1 MEAFDVDDY
10 ELVADDDDELIADDD
25 DEMVADDDEL
35 VADDD
40 ELIADDDGMVAGDGL
55 ADEHLLQN
63 WSQSS
68 RRRHQVRQQGPY
80 SQPGYP

>member
-10 ELVADDDDELIADDD
+10 ELVADDDDELVADDDDELIADDD
-25 DEMVADDDEL
+25 DEMVADDD
-35 VADDD
+35 
-40 ELIADDDGMVAGDGL
+40 GMVAGDGL
-55 ADEHLLQN
+55 VDEHLLQN

-80 SQPGYP
+80 SQPG

>member
-35 VADDD
+35 
-40 ELIADDDGMVAGDGL
+40 IADDDGMVADDGL

-80 SQPGYP
+80 S